1 MNEGYANPGITV
13 VPGCYETESPCSGGY
28 VQQPIGV
35 DIRQSTAEQPIKRTY
50 KIYEDL
56 VRSNLCE
63 KRKMNSELAIKR
75 IVDGMD
81 GDILIE
87 RRLPGG
93 EYGRS
98 TPICKLRDFKS
109 FKIQSKSLACNH
121 QEILQ
126 IVWPGDA
133 EGIFIAVDADNRE
146 KMMMKKM
153 LGKGVD
159 FLLPPNAYKQLRSSL
174 FAFFYN
180 KAKPRKVPDHVGWNQ
195 LPGGGWKFVSDAKLT
210 WRAIYDKV

>member
-1 MNEGYANPGITV
+1 MNGEYVNPGITV

-35 DIRQSTAEQPIKRTY
+35 DVRQSTAEQLIKRTFR
-50 KIYEDL
+50 IYEDL
-56 VRSNLCE
+56 VRSNLYE
-63 KRKMNSELAIKR
+63 KRKMNSELATKN
-75 IVDGMD
+75 IVDVG

-98 TPICKLRDFKS
+98 TPICKLRGLKS
-109 FKIQSKSLACNH
+109 FKIQSKSLVCNH

-153 LGKGVD
+153 LGKGVE

-180 KAKPRKVPDHVGWNQ
+180 KAEPREVPDHVGWNQ
-195 LPGGGWKFVSDAKLT
+195 LPGGGWEFVSEAMLT
-210 WRAIYDKV
+210 WRALYDKV

>member
-1 MNEGYANPGITV
+1 MNGEYVNPGITV

-35 DIRQSTAEQPIKRTY
+35 DVRQSTAEQPIKRTFR
-50 KIYEDL
+50 IYEDL
-56 VRSNLCE
+56 VRSNLYE
-63 KRKMNSELAIKR
+63 KRKMNSELATKN
-75 IVDGMD
+75 IVDVG

-98 TPICKLRDFKS
+98 TPICKLRGLKS
-109 FKIQSKSLACNH
+109 FKIQSKSLVCNH

-153 LGKGVD
+153 LGKGVE

-180 KAKPRKVPDHVGWNQ
+180 KAEPREVPDHVGWNQ
-195 LPGGGWKFVSDAKLT
+195 LPGGGWEFVSEAMLT
-210 WRAIYDKV
+210 WRALYDKV